1 MLRLLVG
8 VAVVA
13 AAALIW
19 TAPDGTGPR
28 YTPEGELLLPEG
40 VERWVAVGSSLGL
53 GYSVA
58 EAELGGESF
67 HTVLLEPGAYDRY
80 RHTGRFP
87 DGTMLA
93 LVIRSPAARV
103 APSRTGRVAG
113 ELVGI
118 EMAVKDT
125 DALRGRLG
133 LLRFRTAGP
142 RRIGPSIPTGA
153 MRPVSR
159 GACRARQ
166 RFRAVLPRVTNPL
179 NHHTRIPA
187 CRVYRCDGMLSGI
200 KLHLIALHRSVPAGH
215 RQRLSSEET
224 PV

>member
-1 MLRLLVG
+1 VLRLLVG
-8 VAVVA
+8 VAVLA

-58 EAELGGESF
+58 ESALGGESF
-67 HTVLLEPGAYDRY
+67 HTVLLEPAAYDRY
-80 RHTGRFP
+80 RRTGRFP

-103 APSRTGRVAG
+103 APARTGRVAG
-113 ELVGI
+113 GLVGI

-125 DALRGRLG
+125 ARFAGGWAYFDFGQRG
-133 LLRFRTAGP
+133 P
-142 RRIGPSIPTGA
+142 GA
-153 MRPVSR
+153 SARPFPPERCARCHAEHAARDNVFVQFYPVLHSR
-159 GACRARQ
+159 
-166 RFRAVLPRVTNPL
+166 
-179 NHHTRIPA
+179 
-187 CRVYRCDGMLSGI
+187 
-200 KLHLIALHRSVPAGH
+200 
-215 RQRLSSEET
+215 
-224 PV
+224 